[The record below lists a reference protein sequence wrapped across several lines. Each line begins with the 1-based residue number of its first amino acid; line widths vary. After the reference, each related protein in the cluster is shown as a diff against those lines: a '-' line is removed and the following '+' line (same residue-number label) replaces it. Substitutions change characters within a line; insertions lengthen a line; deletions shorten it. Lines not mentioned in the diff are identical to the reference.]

1 MASWEALRA
10 HLKETFDV
18 GVDDGKLFAID
29 VRYEDGRHQRVFAD
43 VETVYGKRFL
53 QLRSLVAKQQRIDP
67 VEALE
72 ASAEL
77 TLGALVLE
85 DGMYFLQ
92 QRIVLENLPIEGAEF
107 VVRTVATI
115 ADNLESAHSGGKDM
129 F

>member
-1 MASWEALRA
+1 M
-10 HLKETFDV
+10 

-43 VETVYGKRFL
+43 VETVYGKHFL

-115 ADNLESAHSGGKDM
+115 ADNLESAQSGGKDM